1 MFQYK
6 RLNMMFHHISKNEY
20 TPVSNLQS
28 LLSISDRT
36 IRNDIQEINSILS
49 AYGAMVKLKRNYGY
63 YIEVSDDKKYS
74 EFLNTFKQHD
84 NKRMNIDTS
93 TERIKYILNVL
104 LTSDDYISLDDLSE
118 TVFISKNTL
127 NKYIKTIKDII
138 TGYDLEYITKPSL
151 GVKIIGSEE
160 QIRKIICRIYFI
172 L

>member
-28 LLSISDRT
+28 LLNISDRT

-84 NKRMNIDTS
+84 NKRMNIDSS

-104 LTSDDYISLDDLSE
+104 LSSDDYISLDDLSE

-127 NKYIKTIKDII
+127 NK
-138 TGYDLEYITKPSL
+138 LSL
-151 GVKIIGSEE
+151 DMTWN
-160 QIRKIICRIYFI
+160 I
-172 L
+172 LQSLV

>member
-28 LLSISDRT
+28 LLNISDRT

-84 NKRMNIDTS
+84 NKRMNIDSS

-104 LTSDDYISLDDLSE
+104 LSSDDYISLVPRNKFENYMPNIFYPL
-118 TVFISKNTL
+118 ILMNMLLLLLKKNVL
-127 NKYIKTIKDII
+127 FLIKLIW
-138 TGYDLEYITKPSL
+138 
-151 GVKIIGSEE
+151 IG
-160 QIRKIICRIYFI
+160 
-172 L
+172 